1 MTAVIY
7 ARYSSSSQREA
18 SIEEQVKICEQFAK
32 CHDYMVTHVY
42 KDSAI
47 TGKTDKRPEFQ
58 RLLKD
63 CAKKSFDAVIFYSID
78 RFGRNLLQSL
88 GNASKIEEYDIC
100 LLSATEEFTNTP
112 SGKLHRNMMMCYA
125 QYYSDELAQKIKRGM
140 DFNGERCLSTGGN
153 IALGFKVNEHKQF
166 EIDPEKAPLVR
177 MIFEMYADGRKV
189 TEIVERMNS
198 MGYRTAHGA
207 RFNKNSLHTILK
219 NKRYIGTYTYKGTEI
234 PNSMPRIIS
243 DELFNKVAD
252 RMSANKKA
260 PARARAKVE
269 YLLTTKLFCGRCKE
283 MMTGFSATG
292 KQGKVYNYYICN
304 GRKAKKCEK
313 GMVKKDYI
321 EDIVVSQCRKFL
333 TPANIAKIAQKVSAL
348 CEEERD
354 TSNLRFLKKNLAD
367 NKKKQENAINAV
379 TETDNP
385 TIRKGLYDRI
395 AQLETAQKAIETAI
409 AQEVIPFPSL
419 TEPKIRFFL
428 TALRDGSVKDIKYRK
443 MLIRLFVNRIYLYD
457 DHLTTTFNTG
467 EDTVEI
473 NDRLLAELEENSD
486 KERLLFKGKD
496 GPPHM
501 KNPNLFPIGNAFG
514 FFIFIKDISY

>member
-18 SIEEQVKICEQFAK
+18 SIEEQVKICEQFAER
-32 CHDYMVTHVY
+32 HDYMVTHVY

-63 CAKKSFDAVIFYSID
+63 CTKKPFDAVIVYSID

-88 GNASKIEEYDIC
+88 GNASKIEDCGIC
-100 LLSATEEFTNTP
+100 LLSATEVFTNTP

-125 QYYSDELAQKIKRGM
+125 QYYSDDLAQKIKCGM
-140 DFNGERCLSTGGN
+140 DFNGEHCLSTGGN

-219 NKRYIGTYTYKGTEI
+219 NKRYIGTYTYK
-234 PNSMPRIIS
+234 
-243 DELFNKVAD
+243 
-252 RMSANKKA
+252 KA
-260 PARARAKVE
+260 PARARARVE

-321 EDIVVSQCRKFL
+321 EDIVISQCRKFL

-348 CEEERD
+348 CEEDRD
-354 TSNLRFLKKNLAD
+354 TSNLRFLKKDLAD
-367 NKKKQENAINAV
+367 NKKKQENALNAV
-379 TETDNP
+379 METDNP

-395 AQLETAQKAIETAI
+395 AQLEAAQKEIEAAI

-496 GPPHM
+496 GPPKQGSDEHL
-501 KNPNLFPIGNAFG
+501 LFQWRFRREVFALIHNRKAPSW
-514 FFIFIKDISY
+514 K

>member
-1 MTAVIY
+1 
-7 ARYSSSSQREA
+7 
-18 SIEEQVKICEQFAK
+18 
-32 CHDYMVTHVY
+32 
-42 KDSAI
+42 
-47 TGKTDKRPEFQ
+47 
-58 RLLKD
+58 
-63 CAKKSFDAVIFYSID
+63 
-78 RFGRNLLQSL
+78 
-88 GNASKIEEYDIC
+88 
-100 LLSATEEFTNTP
+100 
-112 SGKLHRNMMMCYA
+112 
-125 QYYSDELAQKIKRGM
+125 
-140 DFNGERCLSTGGN
+140 
-153 IALGFKVNEHKQF
+153 
-166 EIDPEKAPLVR
+166 

-207 RFNKNSLHTILK
+207 QFNKNSLHTILK

-243 DELFNKVAD
+243 DEVFNKVAD

-313 GMVKKDYI
+313 GMAKKDYI

-395 AQLETAQKAIETAI
+395 AQLEAAQKEIEAAI

-496 GPPHM
+496 GP
-501 KNPNLFPIGNAFG
+501 GNRYLHDRPALPQSACLCRCAAEWRRRSDAG
-514 FFIFIKDISY
+514 CADGIRRGIH